1 MFDSDNPASSLAS
14 QPHTL
19 SEDNQVF
26 FSLASVDQLQTLE
39 MNEDFVARKLS
50 ASFQQ
55 VPMQKKTS
63 SKLPKNELMLD
74 PFVPSYNFRYRLK
87 LVNKFYPERRVF
99 YEIT

>member
-55 VPMQKKTS
+55 VPMPKK
-63 SKLPKNELMLD
+63 
-74 PFVPSYNFRYRLK
+74 NFIEA
-87 LVNKFYPERRVF
+87 PEK
-99 YEIT
+99 